1 MKIADQIVLPLINGV
16 ISVHQVS
23 DIDQSSRHILTQS
36 NQIQYEWGAIAA
48 ECLRGNRNFRIS
60 SLYIEFENVAS
71 PGNAVTVPTFGRE
84 EGRSYYQDLQ
94 DSSVRDFLRVPLT
107 LQPTIS
113 IQSGR
118 EDYFEEG
125 VTGNVLTFTCQ
136 TQGTAGF
143 HGKAFNNSV
152 NSKVFGVALVAT
164 PVFSDPSQDLIMA
177 RSYFSSG
184 NQTLKDASHSVGI
197 TWNIILG

>member
-1 MKIADQIVLPLINGV
+1 MKIADQVLLPMINGK
-16 ISVHQVS
+16 ISVYQVS
-23 DIDQSSRHILTQS
+23 DIDQARTHVLTQD

-48 ECLRGNRNFRIS
+48 ECLRGNRNFRVS
-60 SLYIEFENVAS
+60 ALYIEFENVAA
-71 PGNAVTVPTFGRE
+71 PEDVVTVPTFGRE

-118 EDYFEEG
+118 EDYFEDG
-125 VTGNVLTFTCQ
+125 VTGNVLTFTSQ
-136 TQGTAGF
+136 SRGTAGF

-152 NSKVFGVALVAT
+152 NSKVFGVALVST
-164 PVFSDPSQDLIMA
+164 PVLADPSQDLILA
-177 RSYFSSG
+177 RSYFSTG